1 MTTSSTSTAS
11 EMPVTSVAKGK
22 ALVADDER
30 SNRLILS
37 AILKQIGYEVIQAEN
52 GVEAVE
58 LFQTEKPDIVLI
70 DIIMPVMDGY
80 DAVEQIKSDLAHNFT
95 PVIFLT
101 GMTDEQ
107 DLAKCIEVGGDDFL
121 TKPFSRT
128 LLTAKIHAMERIS
141 NLHQQVNVLYARTQ
155 QDQEMAK
162 EVFAG
167 AVITDNVALNA
178 IQTLSQPAELFSGDV
193 LLSAY
198 SPSGDLNVLMGD
210 FTGHGLAAA
219 LGAMPAS
226 EVFRA
231 MTSKGYSTQQILSGI
246 NLKLLNILPT
256 SMFLAIQFITVAK
269 SLDHV
274 SVCNC
279 GMPDILFLDANNH
292 SIKHRTPSSG
302 IPLGIAADID
312 FNECVELVKVDL
324 GDSIL
329 LVSDGVTEALNDDK
343 EHFTKNR
350 LETAISD
357 RHADESTIDSVSKA
371 LQLFCGDAFQADDI
385 SLAEVPCTPEI
396 LQAIECDTAD
406 HQYETKSTTGCN
418 NNVNRVNF
426 SISLHGR
433 RLSDA
438 DPIPMLINHIHEIE
452 GLAEHRRLLFTILTE
467 LYTNALDHGVLGLNS
482 DIKNKMDGF
491 SNYFTEREKR
501 LEQLT
506 DGYVNI
512 SISSCTTSDGGE
524 MVITIKDSGSG
535 FDFADYQCDR
545 SDYSRLSGRGIQL
558 ITGLCSSVTY
568 VEPGN
573 QVEAVYSWSDA

>member
-1 MTTSSTSTAS
+1 
-11 EMPVTSVAKGK
+11 MPVTAVTKGK

-30 SNRLILS
+30 SNRMILS

-80 DAVEQIKSDLAHNFT
+80 DAVEQIKSDPDYSFT

-178 IQTLSQPAELFSGDV
+178 IHTLSQPAELFSGDV

-198 SPSGDLNVLMGD
+198 SPSGDLNVMMGD

-231 MTSKGYSTQQILSGI
+231 MTSKGYSIQQTLSGI
-246 NLKLLNILPT
+246 NSKLLNILPT
-256 SMFLAIQFITVAK
+256 NMFLAIQFITVAK
-269 SLDHV
+269 SLDYV

-279 GMPDILFLDANNH
+279 GMPDILFLDADNH
-292 SIKHRTPSSG
+292 TIKHRTPSFG

-324 GDSIL
+324 GETIL
-329 LVSDGVTEALNDDK
+329 LASDGVTEALNDNN

-350 LETAISD
+350 LEAAISD
-357 RHADESTIDSVSKA
+357 RHADESTIDSVSRA
-371 LQLFCGDAFQADDI
+371 LQLFCGDASQADDI

-396 LQAIECDTAD
+396 LQTIECETVDN
-406 HQYETKSTTGCN
+406 QYETQPTTGFNCN

-426 SISLHGR
+426 SVSLHGR

-467 LYTNALDHGVLGLNS
+467 LYTNALDHGVLDLSS
-482 DIKNKMDGF
+482 DIKNEMDGF

-506 DGYVNI
+506 EGYVTI
-512 SISSCTTSDGGE
+512 SVSSCTTLDGGE

-535 FDFADYQCDR
+535 FDFADYQCDKT
-545 SDYSRLSGRGIQL
+545 DYSRLSGRGIQL

-573 QVEAVYSWSDA
+573 HVEAVYSWSDA